1 MGVIEGSN
9 IIVINHSDDL
19 LDLYAEL
26 LSEEGYIVST
36 QTVFDPDLT
45 AIAGLAPVCIII
57 DYFVR
62 GDPAEHDVL
71 SRLMTDERTRAIPLI
86 VCTGAV
92 RDIEDL
98 RDRLEAESVE
108 IILKPFEIDQLLATI
123 ENVRPRI
130 PRS

>member
-1 MGVIEGSN
+1 MGVVERSH

-19 LDLYAEL
+19 LDLYADL
-26 LSEEGYIVST
+26 LTEEGYTVST

-45 AIAGLAPVCIII
+45 AIAELAPVCVII

-62 GDPAEHDVL
+62 GDAAERDVL
-71 SRLMTDERTRAIPLI
+71 SRLMTDERTHAIPLI

-92 RDIEDL
+92 RDIEEI
-98 RDRLEAESVE
+98 RDRLEAESVA

-123 ENVRPRI
+123 ADVRPRI